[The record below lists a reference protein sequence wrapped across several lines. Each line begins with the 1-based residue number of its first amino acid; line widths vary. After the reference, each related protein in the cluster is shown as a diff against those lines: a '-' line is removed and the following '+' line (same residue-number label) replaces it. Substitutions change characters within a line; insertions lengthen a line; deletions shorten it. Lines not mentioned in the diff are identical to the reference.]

1 MQAITGS
8 PLGSRVFSILDTNK
22 NRQQTEVDWVV
33 RGILMGCTVIA
44 LLASLRLVPLVNV
57 TSIDPHAS
65 TAFSVI
71 FIPDKSSN
79 VLAEANDVV
88 LPVSNDVLEEEVQVN
103 SNAKELEEST
113 APTISAAQKIRP
125 ETQREP
131 REISGVFAEIDQTGV
146 ENRQDFGAEQDKP
159 SLLDDF
165 ISTTGAQDTNKISFE
180 NYVDKYTSDISRD
193 VQKDIELSSLEEE
206 AVGHDTDI
214 VAIKTSQPQYPV
226 NARRKGQEGY
236 SVVEYAIDHQGKVR
250 NAVIVDSKPRG
261 VFNRSSIR
269 AIERYLFEPPKV
281 NGEVVSLQGRQTK
294 FVYQLKPG

>member
-44 LLASLRLVPLVNV
+44 LLASLRLL
-57 TSIDPHAS
+57 PHAS

-206 AVGHDTDI
+206 AVDHDTDI